1 MSISTEHT
9 GSAVIRLTRAALV
22 LLFVAVIGGQIAAFF
37 SAREVVNSYP
47 EFADLQGPLVTA
59 AIAFGMC
66 VQTVLVIT
74 GVLAGHTRDGRIFGS
89 QALRLVDVM
98 AGVLVL
104 ATLLILGTLFF
115 IPGPPALG
123 LLILGC
129 ALVAATITLVLLVL
143 RSLLHRAA
151 FMRVELDEVI

>member
-1 MSISTEHT
+1 MTTSTPHA
-9 GSAVIRLTRAALV
+9 GSAVITLTRAALG
-22 LLFVAVIGGQIAAFF
+22 LLFLAVIGGQIAAVF
-37 SAREVVNSYP
+37 SAQAVVDSYP

-74 GVLAGHTRDGRIFGS
+74 GILAGHTRDGRIFGP
-89 QALRLVDVM
+89 QALRLVDVT
-98 AGVLVL
+98 AGVLVT

-143 RSLLHRAA
+143 RALLHRAA